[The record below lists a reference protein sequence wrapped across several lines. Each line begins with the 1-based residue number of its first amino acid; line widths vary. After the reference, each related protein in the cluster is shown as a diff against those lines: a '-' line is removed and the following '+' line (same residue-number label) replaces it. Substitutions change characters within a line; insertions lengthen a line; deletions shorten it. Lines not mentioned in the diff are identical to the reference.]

1 MENEQELVR
10 ALISGSKEAF
20 ADLYVSYKG
29 RLLYFCNRFLKDS
42 SRSEDVIQDIFIQI
56 WESRHKLNPDLSFS
70 GYVHTLSQNKIL
82 NILRQYDVHSR
93 FVQGT
98 IKKQIISTTGTEDEI
113 IENDLAKILNEAIEN
128 LSPKQKEV
136 FRLSR
141 IRGLTYKEIAELLK
155 ISVPTV
161 QEHASL
167 ALKKIKEYL
176 SQHADIHFRLI
187 FLYYLIS

>member
-10 ALISGSKEAF
+10 ALISGSKDAF
-20 ADLYVSYKG
+20 TELYVSYKG
-29 RLLYFCNRFLKDS
+29 RLMYFCNRFLKDKEK
-42 SRSEDVIQDIFIQI
+42 SEDVIQDIFIQI
-56 WESRHKLNPDLSFS
+56 WESRDKLNPELSFS
-70 GYVHTLSQNKIL
+70 GYVHTLSQNRIL
-82 NILRQYDVHSR
+82 NILRQFDVHSR
-93 FVQGT
+93 FVQGS
-98 IKKQIISTTGTEDEI
+98 IKKQITSTTGTEDAI
-113 IENDLAKILNEAIEN
+113 IEKDLARILKEATEN

-141 IRGLTYKEIAELLK
+141 IQGLTYKEIAELLQ

-176 SQHADIHFRLI
+176 SQHADVHFRLLF
-187 FLYYLIS
+187 FLYLMK

>member
-10 ALISGSKEAF
+10 ALISGSKDAF
-20 ADLYVSYKG
+20 TKLYVSYKG
-29 RLLYFCNRFLKDS
+29 RLMYFCNRFLKDKEK
-42 SRSEDVIQDIFIQI
+42 SEDVIQDIFIQI
-56 WESRHKLNPDLSFS
+56 WESRDKLNPELSFS
-70 GYVHTLSQNKIL
+70 GYVHTLSQNRIL
-82 NILRQYDVHSR
+82 NILRQFDVHSR
-93 FVQGT
+93 FVQGS
-98 IKKQIISTTGTEDEI
+98 IKKQITSTTGTEDAI
-113 IENDLAKILNEAIEN
+113 IEKDLARILKEATEN

-141 IRGLTYKEIAELLK
+141 IQGLTYKEIAELLQ

-176 SQHADIHFRLI
+176 SQHADVHFRLLF
-187 FLYYLIS
+187 FLYLMK